1 MLRVH
6 KASSTEEKEAFF
18 VLNKSCRGVKCLA
31 ANRRKTNM
39 TSDLVLLS
47 RQESF
52 SNPTMNETLEKTCNI
67 CHLFYITILHPSLLQ
82 MAVNNVNILDLEYDV
97 FAVSIYIWNYILYI
111 LSSYF
116 IMI

>member
-1 MLRVH
+1 MERVH

-18 VLNKSCRGVKCLA
+18 VLSKSCRGVKCLA

-67 CHLFYITILHPSLLQ
+67 CHLVCITILHPSLLQ
-82 MAVNNVNILDLEYDV
+82 MAVNILDLKYDV
-97 FAVSIYIWNYILYI
+97 FDVSMY
-111 LSSYF
+111 
-116 IMI
+116 